1 MMEHSMELWVNEF
14 WLFTTYVVGSAA
26 GLFIGL
32 RIGSKRVIEDTID
45 SLIAE
50 KYLKTRGAGSQLEIL
65 KHTEWCNDQN
75 TGKSI

>member
-1 MMEHSMELWVNEF
+1 MEHSMELWVNEF
-14 WLFTTYVVGSAA
+14 WLFTAYVVGSAA

-50 KYLKTRGAGSQLEIL
+50 KYLKTRSVGTGMEIL
-65 KHTEWCNDQN
+65 KYTEWCDDQT
-75 TGKSI
+75 TGKTT